1 MNYVWTRRR
10 EVKIQKRFDLEISF
24 VELLNLAK
32 SGRWISEEDF
42 VTCSKLLKTD
52 LLISTNGSELKVKDL
67 YKWFNRLKEGPVS
80 AADCIVS
87 KSLHPKSRDAKI
99 NYADLDSFNSLD
111 QFHAR
116 LLHAV
121 DRSKPSVEEFS
132 KQARELYLAALYLI
146 ASDVR
151 GSTSE

>member
-1 MNYVWTRRR
+1 M
-10 EVKIQKRFDLEISF
+10 VKIQKKFDLEISF
-24 VELLNLAK
+24 VELLTLAR

-42 VTCSKLLKTD
+42 VKCSKLLKTD
-52 LLISTNGSELKVKDL
+52 LLISTNGSELRVRDL
-67 YKWFNRLKEGPVS
+67 YEWFKRPNQGPAGEV
-80 AADCIVS
+80 DFIVS
-87 KSLHPKSRDAKI
+87 RSLHPKSRDAKI
-99 NYADLDSFNSLD
+99 NYANLDSFKSLD

-146 ASDVR
+146 ASDAR

>member
-1 MNYVWTRRR
+1 M
-10 EVKIQKRFDLEISF
+10 VKIQKKFDLEISF
-24 VELLNLAK
+24 VELLTLAR

-42 VTCSKLLKTD
+42 VKCSMLLKTD
-52 LLISTNGSELKVKDL
+52 LLISTNGSELRVRDL
-67 YKWFNRLKEGPVS
+67 YEWFKRPNQGPAEEV
-80 AADCIVS
+80 DFIVS
-87 KSLHPKSRDAKI
+87 RSLHPESRDAKI
-99 NYADLDSFNSLD
+99 NYANLDSFKSLD

-132 KQARELYLAALYLI
+132 KQAIELYLAALYLI
-146 ASDVR
+146 ASDAR

>member
-1 MNYVWTRRR
+1 M
-10 EVKIQKRFDLEISF
+10 VKIQKKFDLEISF
-24 VELLNLAK
+24 VELLTLAR

-42 VTCSKLLKTD
+42 VKCSMLLKTD
-52 LLISTNGSELKVKDL
+52 LLISTNGSELRVRDL
-67 YKWFNRLKEGPVS
+67 YEWLKRPNQGPAEEV
-80 AADCIVS
+80 DFIVS
-87 KSLHPKSRDAKI
+87 RSLHPKSRDAKI
-99 NYADLDSFNSLD
+99 NYANLDSFKSLD

-146 ASDVR
+146 AADAR

>member
-1 MNYVWTRRR
+1 M
-10 EVKIQKRFDLEISF
+10 VKIQKKFDLEISF
-24 VELLNLAK
+24 VELLTLAR

-42 VTCSKLLKTD
+42 VKCSKLLNTD
-52 LLISTNGSELKVKDL
+52 LLISTNGSELRVRDL
-67 YKWFNRLKEGPVS
+67 YEWFERPNQGPAEAV
-80 AADCIVS
+80 DFIVS
-87 KSLHPKSRDAKI
+87 RSLHPKSRDAKI
-99 NYADLDSFNSLD
+99 NYANLDSFKSLD

-132 KQARELYLAALYLI
+132 KQAIELYLAALYLI
-146 ASDVR
+146 ASDAR

>member
-1 MNYVWTRRR
+1 M
-10 EVKIQKRFDLEISF
+10 VKIQKKFDLEISF

-42 VTCSKLLKTD
+42 VKCSKLLKTD
-52 LLISTNGSELKVKDL
+52 LLISPNGSELRVRDL
-67 YKWFNRLKEGPVS
+67 YEWFKRPNQGPS
-80 AADCIVS
+80 EAEDFIVS
-87 KSLHPKSRDAKI
+87 RSLHPKSRDAKI
-99 NYADLDSFNSLD
+99 NYANLDSFKSLD

-146 ASDVR
+146 ASDAR

>member
-1 MNYVWTRRR
+1 MR
-10 EVKIQKRFDLEISF
+10 EIQKKFDLENSF

-42 VTCSKLLKTD
+42 MKCSKLLKTD
-52 LLISTNGSELKVKDL
+52 LLISANGSELRVRDL
-67 YKWFNRLKEGPVS
+67 YDWFNGPCKGPVGI
-80 AADCIVS
+80 AGCIPS
-87 KSLHPKSRDAKI
+87 GSIHPKSRDAKI
-99 NYADLDSFNSLD
+99 NYANLDSFKSLN

-132 KQARELYLAALYLI
+132 KQAKNLYLASLDLI
-146 ASDVR
+146 ASDAR
-151 GSTSE
+151 GSISK

>member
-1 MNYVWTRRR
+1 M
-10 EVKIQKRFDLEISF
+10 VKIQKKFDLEISF
-24 VELLNLAK
+24 VELLTLAR

-42 VTCSKLLKTD
+42 VKCSMLLKTD
-52 LLISTNGSELKVKDL
+52 LLISTNGSELRVRDL
-67 YKWFNRLKEGPVS
+67 YEWFKRPNAGPVE
-80 AADCIVS
+80 AVDYIVS
-87 KSLHPKSRDAKI
+87 RSLHPKSRDAKI
-99 NYADLDSFNSLD
+99 NYANLDSFKSLD

-146 ASDVR
+146 ASDAR

>member
-1 MNYVWTRRR
+1 ML
-10 EVKIQKRFDLEISF
+10 EIQKTFDSEISF

-42 VTCSKLLKTD
+42 VKCSKLLKTD
-52 LLISTNGSELKVKDL
+52 LLISTNGSELRVRDL
-67 YKWFNRLKEGPVS
+67 YEWFKRPNEGPVK
-80 AADCIVS
+80 AVDYIVS
-87 KSLHPKSRDAKI
+87 TSLHPKSRDAKI
-99 NYADLDSFNSLD
+99 NYANLDSFNSLD

-132 KQARELYLAALYLI
+132 RQARELYLAAFDLFL
-146 ASDVR
+146 SDAR

>member
-1 MNYVWTRRR
+1 M
-10 EVKIQKRFDLEISF
+10 VKIQKKFDLEISF
-24 VELLNLAK
+24 VELLTLAR

-42 VTCSKLLKTD
+42 VKCSMLLKTD
-52 LLISTNGSELKVKDL
+52 LLISTNGSELRVRDL
-67 YKWFNRLKEGPVS
+67 YEWFKRPNQGPAEAV
-80 AADCIVS
+80 DPIVS
-87 KSLHPKSRDAKI
+87 TSLHPKSREAKI
-99 NYADLDSFNSLD
+99 NYANLDSFKSLD

-146 ASDVR
+146 ASDAR

>member
-1 MNYVWTRRR
+1 M
-10 EVKIQKRFDLEISF
+10 VKIQKKFDIEISF

-42 VTCSKLLKTD
+42 VKCSMLLKTD
-52 LLISTNGSELKVKDL
+52 LLISTNGSELRVRDL
-67 YKWFNRLKEGPVS
+67 YEWFNRPNEVPVETVGY
-80 AADCIVS
+80 IVS
-87 KSLHPKSRDAKI
+87 RALHPKSRDVKI
-99 NYADLDSFNSLD
+99 NYANLDSFKSID

-132 KQARELYLAALYLI
+132 RQASELYLAAFNLI
-146 ASDVR
+146 ASDAQ
-151 GSTSE
+151 E

>member
-1 MNYVWTRRR
+1 M
-10 EVKIQKRFDLEISF
+10 VKIQKKFDLEISF
-24 VELLNLAK
+24 VELLTLAK
-32 SGRWISEEDF
+32 SEGWISEEDF
-42 VTCSKLLKTD
+42 VKCSKLLKTD
-52 LLISTNGSELKVKDL
+52 LLISTNGSELRVRDL
-67 YKWFNRLKEGPVS
+67 YEWFKRPNQGPARAV
-80 AADCIVS
+80 DFIVS
-87 KSLHPKSRDAKI
+87 GSLHPKSRDAKI
-99 NYADLDSFNSLD
+99 NYANLDSFKSLD

-146 ASDVR
+146 ASDAR

>member
-1 MNYVWTRRR
+1 M
-10 EVKIQKRFDLEISF
+10 VKIQKKFDLETSF
-24 VELLNLAK
+24 VELLTLAR

-42 VTCSKLLKTD
+42 VKCSKLLKTD
-52 LLISTNGSELKVKDL
+52 LLISTNGSELRVRDL
-67 YKWFNRLKEGPVS
+67 YEWFKRPNQGPAEAV
-80 AADCIVS
+80 DFIVS
-87 KSLHPKSRDAKI
+87 RSLHPKSRDAKI
-99 NYADLDSFNSLD
+99 NYANLDSFKSLD

-146 ASDVR
+146 ASDAL

>member
-1 MNYVWTRRR
+1 M
-10 EVKIQKRFDLEISF
+10 VKIQKKFDLEISF
-24 VELLNLAK
+24 VELLTLAR

-42 VTCSKLLKTD
+42 VKCSMLLKTD
-52 LLISTNGSELKVKDL
+52 LLISTNGSELRVRDL
-67 YKWFNRLKEGPVS
+67 YEWFKRPNQGPAKEV
-80 AADCIVS
+80 DFIVS
-87 KSLHPKSRDAKI
+87 RSLHPKSRDAKI
-99 NYADLDSFNSLD
+99 NYANLDSFKSLD

-146 ASDVR
+146 ASDAR

>member
-1 MNYVWTRRR
+1 M
-10 EVKIQKRFDLEISF
+10 VKIQKKFDLEISF
-24 VELLNLAK
+24 VELLTLARF
-32 SGRWISEEDF
+32 GRWISEEDF
-42 VTCSKLLKTD
+42 MKCSKLLKTD
-52 LLISTNGSELKVKDL
+52 LLISTNGSELRVRDL
-67 YKWFNRLKEGPVS
+67 YEWFKRPNQGPAEAV
-80 AADCIVS
+80 DFIVS
-87 KSLHPKSRDAKI
+87 RSLHPKSLDAKI
-99 NYADLDSFNSLD
+99 NYANLDSFKSLD

-146 ASDVR
+146 ASDAR

>member
-1 MNYVWTRRR
+1 M
-10 EVKIQKRFDLEISF
+10 VKIQKKFDLEISF
-24 VELLNLAK
+24 VELLTLAR

-42 VTCSKLLKTD
+42 VKCSKLLKTD
-52 LLISTNGSELKVKDL
+52 LLISTNGSELRVRDL
-67 YKWFNRLKEGPVS
+67 YEWLNRPNQGPAEAV
-80 AADCIVS
+80 DFIVS
-87 KSLHPKSRDAKI
+87 RSLHPKSRDAKI
-99 NYADLDSFNSLD
+99 NYANLDSFKSLD

-132 KQARELYLAALYLI
+132 KQAIELYLAALYLI
-146 ASDVR
+146 ASDAR

>member
-1 MNYVWTRRR
+1 M
-10 EVKIQKRFDLEISF
+10 VKIQKKFDLEISF
-24 VELLNLAK
+24 VELLTLAR

-42 VTCSKLLKTD
+42 VKCSMLLKTD
-52 LLISTNGSELKVKDL
+52 LLISTNGSELRVRDL
-67 YKWFNRLKEGPVS
+67 YEWFKRPNQGPSEEV
-80 AADCIVS
+80 DFIVS
-87 KSLHPKSRDAKI
+87 RSLHPKSRDAKI
-99 NYADLDSFNSLD
+99 NYANLDSFKSLD

-146 ASDVR
+146 ASDAR

>member
-1 MNYVWTRRR
+1 MA
-10 EVKIQKRFDLEISF
+10 KIQKKFDLEISF

-42 VTCSKLLKTD
+42 VKCSKLLKTD
-52 LLISTNGSELKVKDL
+52 LLINTNGSELRVRDL
-67 YKWFNRLKEGPVS
+67 YDWLNRPSNGQDEAVG
-80 AADCIVS
+80 CIVS
-87 KSLHPKSRDAKI
+87 RSVHPKSRDSKI
-99 NYADLDSFNSLD
+99 NYANLNSFKSLN

-116 LLHAV
+116 LLHAI

-132 KQARELYLAALYLI
+132 KQSKKLYLAALDLI
-146 ASDVR
+146 ASDAR

>member
-1 MNYVWTRRR
+1 M
-10 EVKIQKRFDLEISF
+10 VKIQKKFDIEISF

-42 VTCSKLLKTD
+42 VKCSKLLKTD
-52 LLISTNGSELKVKDL
+52 LLISTNGSELRVRDL
-67 YKWFNRLKEGPVS
+67 YEWFNRPNEGLVE
-80 AADCIVS
+80 AVDYIVS
-87 KSLHPKSRDAKI
+87 RSLHPKSRDAKI
-99 NYADLDSFNSLD
+99 NYANLDSFNRLD

-132 KQARELYLAALYLI
+132 RQARELYLAAFDLI
-146 ASDVR
+146 ASDAR

>member
-1 MNYVWTRRR
+1 M
-10 EVKIQKRFDLEISF
+10 VKIQKKFDIEISF

-42 VTCSKLLKTD
+42 VKCSKLLKTD
-52 LLISTNGSELKVKDL
+52 LLISTNGSELRVRDL
-67 YKWFNRLKEGPVS
+67 YEWFKRPNEGPVG
-80 AADCIVS
+80 ALDCIVS
-87 KSLHPKSRDAKI
+87 RSLHPKSRDAKI
-99 NYADLDSFNSLD
+99 NYANLDSFNSLD

-132 KQARELYLAALYLI
+132 RQARELYLAAFNLI
-146 ASDVR
+146 ASDAQ
-151 GSTSE
+151 E

>member
-1 MNYVWTRRR
+1 M
-10 EVKIQKRFDLEISF
+10 VKIQKKFDLEISF
-24 VELLNLAK
+24 VELLTLAR

-42 VTCSKLLKTD
+42 VKCSKLLKTD
-52 LLISTNGSELKVKDL
+52 LLISTNGSELRVIDL
-67 YKWFNRLKEGPVS
+67 YEWFNRPNQGPAEAV
-80 AADCIVS
+80 DFIVS
-87 KSLHPKSRDAKI
+87 RSIHPKSRDAKI
-99 NYADLDSFNSLD
+99 NYANLDSFKSLD

-146 ASDVR
+146 ASDAR

>member
-1 MNYVWTRRR
+1 M
-10 EVKIQKRFDLEISF
+10 VKVQKKFDLEISF
-24 VELLNLAK
+24 VELLTLAR

-42 VTCSKLLKTD
+42 VKCSKLLKTD
-52 LLISTNGSELKVKDL
+52 LLMSTNGSELRVRDL
-67 YKWFNRLKEGPVS
+67 YEWCKRPNQGPAEEV
-80 AADCIVS
+80 DFIVS
-87 KSLHPKSRDAKI
+87 RSLHPKSRDAKI
-99 NYADLDSFNSLD
+99 NYANLDSFKSLD

-146 ASDVR
+146 ASDAR

>member
-1 MNYVWTRRR
+1 M
-10 EVKIQKRFDLEISF
+10 VKIQKKFDIEISF

-42 VTCSKLLKTD
+42 VKCSKLLKTD
-52 LLISTNGSELKVKDL
+52 LLISPNGSELRVRDL
-67 YKWFNRLKEGPVS
+67 YEWFDRPNEVAVEAVGCTVS
-80 AADCIVS
+80 R
-87 KSLHPKSRDAKI
+87 SLHPKSRDVRI
-99 NYADLDSFNSLD
+99 NYANLDSFKSLD

-132 KQARELYLAALYLI
+132 KQAIELYLAALYLI
-146 ASDVR
+146 ASDAR

>member
-1 MNYVWTRRR
+1 MT
-10 EVKIQKRFDLEISF
+10 KIQTKFDLEISF

-42 VTCSKLLKTD
+42 VKCSKLLKTD
-52 LLISTNGSELKVKDL
+52 LLISTNGSELRVRDL
-67 YKWFNRLKEGPVS
+67 YEWFNRRNEVPVDAVS
-80 AADCIVS
+80 YIVS
-87 KSLHPKSRDAKI
+87 RSLHPKSPDVKI
-99 NYADLDSFNSLD
+99 NYANLESFKSLD

-132 KQARELYLAALYLI
+132 RQARELYLAAFDLI
-146 ASDVR
+146 ASDAR
-151 GSTSE
+151 GSTLD

>member
-1 MNYVWTRRR
+1 MR
-10 EVKIQKRFDLEISF
+10 EIQKKFDLENSF

-42 VTCSKLLKTD
+42 MKCSKLLKTD
-52 LLISTNGSELKVKDL
+52 LLISANGSELRVRDL
-67 YKWFNRLKEGPVS
+67 YDWFNRPINGPVEE
-80 AADCIVS
+80 AGCIVS
-87 KSLHPKSRDAKI
+87 RSVHPKSRDAKI
-99 NYADLDSFNSLD
+99 NYANLNSFKSLN

-132 KQARELYLAALYLI
+132 KQAQKLYLASLDLI
-146 ASDVR
+146 ASDAR
-151 GSTSE
+151 GSIPN

>member
-1 MNYVWTRRR
+1 M
-10 EVKIQKRFDLEISF
+10 VKIQKKFDLEISF
-24 VELLNLAK
+24 VELLTLAR

-42 VTCSKLLKTD
+42 VKCSMLLKTD
-52 LLISTNGSELKVKDL
+52 LLISTNGSELRVRDL
-67 YKWFNRLKEGPVS
+67 YEWLKRPNQGPAEEV
-80 AADCIVS
+80 DFIVS
-87 KSLHPKSRDAKI
+87 RSLHPKSRDAKI
-99 NYADLDSFNSLD
+99 NYANLDSFKSLD

-146 ASDVR
+146 ASDAR